1 MAMNATDLPWK
12 PSRNGLMIAVRV
24 QPRASKAV
32 VEDVREGVLRVRL
45 TAPPA
50 DGAANEQ
57 LIKLMAKYLGVPKS
71 RLAIIKGQASREKV
85 VELAD

>member
-12 PSRNGLMIAVRV
+12 PSRNGRMIAVRV

>member
-1 MAMNATDLPWK
+1 MTNADLPWK
-12 PSRNGLMIAVRV
+12 PSKGGQMLAVRV
-24 QPRASKAV
+24 QPRASKAA
-32 VEDVREGVLRVRL
+32 VEDVRDGVLRVRL

-71 RLAIIKGQASREKV
+71 RLAIIKGQASRDKV